1 MVKYGKIEDGVL
13 RSREVEAY
21 PERYQETKKGVTQV
35 KERIISVAE
44 QTAELEKQGWK
55 PLDEIDESKLECN
68 DGFAVRIVAVEYEDH
83 IGYEYEKVINPQYYR
98 NKIQDLKNE
107 LASTDY
113 KVIKCYEASL
123 VGEAMPYDTQELHT
137 SRQYIRD
144 SINALED
151 MLDNIVKD
159 QSGNTG
165 D

>member
-55 PLDEIDESKLECN
+55 PLD
-68 DGFAVRIVAVEYEDH
+68 

>member
-21 PERYQETKKGVTQV
+21 PERYQVTEKGVTQV
-35 KERIISVAE
+35 KERIVTVEA
-44 QTAELEKQGWK
+44 QTAELEKDGWK
-55 PLDEIDESKLECN
+55 PLDEIDESKMNCEN
-68 DGFAVRIVAVEYEDH
+68 GFAIRVAAVEYEDH